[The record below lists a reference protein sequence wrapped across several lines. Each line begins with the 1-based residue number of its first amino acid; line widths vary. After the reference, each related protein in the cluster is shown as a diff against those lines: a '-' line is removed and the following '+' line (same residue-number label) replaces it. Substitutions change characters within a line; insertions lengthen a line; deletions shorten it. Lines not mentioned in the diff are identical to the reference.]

1 MQPFASD
8 PSRNPQS
15 KASLFTFLAILFGFL
30 WLGYR
35 MVQPYLLSLV
45 MGSILALLAWPLRRK
60 LTARGLRPRTASGLV
75 TVGVVFLVVTPL
87 LTFASVAINQG
98 VNAAKS
104 IGGIEGLSLDSL
116 KSQLTNWPPLA
127 RVVDAVKIDEY
138 ITRGL
143 QTLGR
148 SASEVILNMAKSIP
162 EGSLQI
168 LLICLACY
176 FMLVDG
182 PRFLAWTSERI
193 PLSKDVRLRLTET
206 FKDTAISVVWASMAA
221 SLAQSLI
228 MVLAYLVLG
237 VPAAFLAGGLTFI
250 FAFIPFAGSAPVW
263 IGGAIY
269 LFVQGSI
276 VKMVLMI
283 AFGIFT
289 SLIDNVIRPWILKGR
304 NEMHPFVALIAIFG
318 GIEMFGLFGV
328 FLGPILAAVVVTLLQ
343 IWPVIGHR
351 YGMEFDPPK

>member
-1 MQPFASD
+1 MQSHD
-8 PSRNPQS
+8 PDYPKNQQS
-15 KASLFTFLAILFGFL
+15 KASLFTFMAILLGFL
-30 WLGYR
+30 FLSYR
-35 MVQPYLLSLV
+35 LVQPYLLSLV
-45 MGSILALLAWPLRRK
+45 MGSILALLAWPLRRR
-60 LTARGLRPRTASGLV
+60 LTKKGMSPRLASGLV
-75 TVGVVFLVVTPL
+75 TIGVVFLVVAPL
-87 LTFASVAINQG
+87 LTFASVAINEG
-98 VNAAKS
+98 VNAARS
-104 IGGIEGLSLDSL
+104 MGGDESFSLDGL
-116 KSQLTNWPPLA
+116 KGKLTSWPPLA
-127 RVVDAVKIDEY
+127 RVVDAVQIDEY

-143 QTLGR
+143 QSLGR
-148 SASEVILNMAKSIP
+148 SASNVILNMAKSIP

-193 PLSKDVRLRLTET
+193 PLSKDVRQRLTET

-221 SLAQSLI
+221 SFAQSMI
-228 MVLAYLVLG
+228 MVIAFLVLG

-269 LFVQGSI
+269 LFAKGSF
-276 VKMVLMI
+276 VKLGLMI